1 MYIYPWELAGKL
13 VAFVRVPQATATN
26 ILQSVAQEKEI

>member
-13 VAFVRVPQATATN
+13 VAFVRVPQATAAN
-26 ILQSVAQEKEI
+26 IPPSVAYEKEI